1 MMKKTYETPVA
12 EKVEFR
18 YQEQVAASASN
29 CISAWINVGL
39 NYCESDTPTLWEE
52 NNV

>member
-18 YQEQVAASASN
+18 YQEQVATST
-29 CISAWINVGL
+29 CISVWMNEGVNSCTDGNSFLKPL
-39 NYCESDTPTLWEE
+39 ND
-52 NNV
+52 